1 MVLAGALFLVLRDP
15 RSGPPSKLYW
25 GANTIGYQFTKTTQ
39 PPFDWT
45 PVTDF
50 ARADASNKMPSV
62 IGWGEPFHSETF
74 CNAKGYPSEFDC
86 PFQRPQFDTVRQHG
100 VIPMLDWSSANEGHG
115 TDPNFTDAAV
125 AHGSQDGYITAFAR
139 EVKAW
144 GHPLFLRFDWEMNS
158 NLFNWGVNYNHD
170 GDTPAVNSPAEFVA
184 MWRHVHDI
192 FTRVGATNVT
202 WVWCPNIG
210 TDNTVPLNSVYP
222 GDDYVDWTC
231 LDGYNGADPKWT
243 SFADLFRSSYD
254 QIAGSIASSKP
265 MIIGETATTE
275 AGGSKAQW
283 ITDMLNSRSFPKIA
297 GILWFDRDEAGP
309 GGRTDWPIESSK
321 ASQAAF
327 AAGIQNPRYMTNS
340 YSQLDTSPIPP
351 PG

>member
-1 MVLAGALFLVLRDP
+1 MVVLAGALFLVLRDP

-50 ARADASNKMPSV
+50 ARADAGNKMPSV

-100 VIPMLDWSSANEGHG
+100 VIPLLDWSSANEGHS
-115 TDPNFTDAAV
+115 TDPSFTDAAV
-125 AHGSQDGYITAFAR
+125 AHGSQDGYVTAFAQ

-192 FTRVGATNVT
+192 FTRWA
-202 WVWCPNIG
+202 
-210 TDNTVPLNSVYP
+210 
-222 GDDYVDWTC
+222 
-231 LDGYNGADPKWT
+231 
-243 SFADLFRSSYD
+243 R
-254 QIAGSIASSKP
+254 P
-265 MIIGETATTE
+265 M
-275 AGGSKAQW
+275 
-283 ITDMLNSRSFPKIA
+283 
-297 GILWFDRDEAGP
+297 
-309 GGRTDWPIESSK
+309 
-321 ASQAAF
+321 
-327 AAGIQNPRYMTNS
+327 
-340 YSQLDTSPIPP
+340 
-351 PG
+351 